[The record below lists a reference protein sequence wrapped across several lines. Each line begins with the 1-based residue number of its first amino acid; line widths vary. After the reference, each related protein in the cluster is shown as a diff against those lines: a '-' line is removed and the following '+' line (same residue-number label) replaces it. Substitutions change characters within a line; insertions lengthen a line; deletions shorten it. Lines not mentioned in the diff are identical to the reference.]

1 MFYTLSMWAI
11 WMVAAALVGGVVA
24 WLLRGLRS
32 SRRSRPDAD
41 PAEITQLRARVTDLQ
56 MIVADRDRLR
66 LELEQ
71 RPPAGVPVD
80 TDALATA
87 QLERDLAASQL
98 AESQQWLAELRVRL
112 WNSESMVRDLQAVIR
127 ANAATGAPPKPDL
140 IGGSRVMGVPVVNN
154 DFTLIEGVGPRIAQL
169 LVDRGITTWWALA
182 NSDVELLRS
191 VLREAGPKFQVHDPR
206 SWPQQARLLAFGE
219 WEKFLTLA
227 AALRYG
233 HPSR

>member
-1 MFYTLSMWAI
+1 MWAI
-11 WMVAAALVGGVVA
+11 WLVVAALIGGVVA
-24 WLLRGLRS
+24 WLLRGLVRPR
-32 SRRSRPDAD
+32 RRS
-41 PAEITQLRARVTDLQ
+41 AESESAEAVRLRARVNDLE
-56 MIVADRDRLR
+56 MIAAERDRLR
-66 LELEQ
+66 LELER
-71 RPPAGVPVD
+71 RPAAT
-80 TDALATA
+80 TDPDAESVATV

-98 AESQQWLAELRVRL
+98 AETQQWMAELRVRL

-127 ANAATGAPPKPDL
+127 ANAVTGAPPKPDL
-140 IGGSRVMGVPVVNN
+140 IDGSRVLGVPVLNN